1 MALRFPRLRINRT
14 WGTLVVAL
22 ILGLVAAWLA
32 TQYIKARE
40 RSIEQSLAA
49 RNKGGP
55 TVAVVVPV
63 KNLPQGTP
71 ITSNLVAAR
80 NVPADLVYPG
90 TITPDQFKSYA
101 GSKLLDDV
109 LRGRPLREEDV
120 HKKVKDFSELI
131 AAGTRA
137 ITVDVNEV
145 NSVANMIRP
154 GNLVDLFLIMPDP
167 KDASS
172 QQIVLLLQKLKV
184 MAVGQS
190 THNAAPQTANMPG
203 MPSTLQY
210 TNMTFEATPEQA
222 ARLALAQQLGRLRA
236 VLRAGTDEQVATMDP
251 INSKT
256 LIAEGEGPTNTV
268 QYIIGGSSSSGGG
281 VSTPLSVALTALKA
295 MGGGGGAGTA
305 GQPAPGAPQSG
316 APQAP
321 QQPGM
326 LYPGI
331 PVPTSAAP
339 QQQ

>member
-14 WGTLVVAL
+14 WGTLAVAL

-71 ITSNLVAAR
+71 LTSNLVAAR

-90 TITPDQFKSYA
+90 TITPDQFKSYE

-131 AAGTRA
+131 ADGTRA

-190 THNAAPQTANMPG
+190 THNAAPKTANMPG

-210 TNMTFEATPEQA
+210 TNMTFEVTPEQA

-236 VLRAGTDEQVATMDP
+236 VLRAGNDGQVAKLEP
-251 INSKT
+251 INSRP
-256 LIAEGEGPTNTV
+256 LISDAEGPTHTV
-268 QYIIGGSSSSGGG
+268 QYIIGGSSTGGGG
-281 VSTPLSVALTALKA
+281 VSTPLSVALSALQA
-295 MGGGGGAGTA
+295 MRSNGGAGTA
-305 GQPAPGAPQSG
+305 APASQSG

-321 QQPGM
+321 QQPQM

-331 PVPTSAAP
+331 PMPTSATP
-339 QQQ
+339 QKQ

>member
-14 WGTLVVAL
+14 WGTLIVAL

-40 RSIEQSLAA
+40 HSIAQSLAA
-49 RNKGGP
+49 RNKSGP
-55 TVAVVVPV
+55 TVSVVVPV
-63 KNLPQGTP
+63 RNLPQGTP
-71 ITSNLVAAR
+71 LTANLVAAR
-80 NVPADLVYPG
+80 SIPADLVYPG
-90 TITPDQFKSYA
+90 TITPDQFKSYE

-131 AAGTRA
+131 PDGTRA

-167 KDASS
+167 KDPAS

-184 MAVGQS
+184 MAVGQT
-190 THNAAPQTANMPG
+190 THNIQPSRPAGLPGAPGTV
-203 MPSTLQY
+203 QY

-236 VLRAGTDEQVATMDP
+236 VLRAGNDGQVAKLDP

-256 LIAEGEGPTNTV
+256 LISDAEGPTHTV
-268 QYIIGGSSSSGGG
+268 QYIVGGSNTGGGG
-281 VSTPLSVALTALKA
+281 VSTPLSVALSALQA
-295 MGGGGGAGTA
+295 MRSNGGAQAGT
-305 GQPAPGAPQSG
+305 QAPQPG

-321 QQPGM
+321 QQPQM

-331 PVPTSAAP
+331 PMPASATP
-339 QQQ
+339 QKQ

>member
-14 WGTLVVAL
+14 WGTLAVAL

-63 KNLPQGTP
+63 KNLSQGTP

-80 NVPADLVYPG
+80 NIPADLVYPG
-90 TITPDQFKSYA
+90 TITPDQFNAYE

-190 THNAAPQTANMPG
+190 THNATPKAVSMPG
-203 MPSTLQY
+203 MPSTIQY
-210 TNMTFEATPEQA
+210 TNMTFEVTPEQA

-236 VLRAGTDEQVATMDP
+236 VLRAETDEQLAKMDP

-256 LIAEGEGPTNTV
+256 LISNAEGPTHTV
-268 QYIIGGSSSSGGG
+268 QYIIGGSGSGSGG
-281 VSTPLSVALTALKA
+281 VSTPLSVALSALQA
-295 MGGGGGAGTA
+295 MRSNGGAGA
-305 GQPAPGAPQSG
+305 AAPAPQPG

-321 QQPGM
+321 QQPQM

-331 PVPTSAAP
+331 PMPTSATP
-339 QQQ
+339 QNQ

>member
-40 RSIEQSLAA
+40 QSIEESLAA

-55 TVAVVVPV
+55 TVSVVVPV

-71 ITSNLVAAR
+71 LTSNLVAAR
-80 NVPADLVYPG
+80 SIPADLVYPG
-90 TITPDQFKSYA
+90 TITPDQFKSYE

-131 AAGTRA
+131 PAGTRA

-190 THNAAPQTANMPG
+190 THNAAPKTVNMPG
-203 MPSTLQY
+203 MPSTIQY
-210 TNMTFEATPEQA
+210 TNMTFEVTPEQA

-236 VLRAGTDEQVATMDP
+236 VLRAQTDEQLAKMDP
-251 INSKT
+251 INSRT
-256 LIAEGEGPTNTV
+256 LVSQAEGPTHTV
-268 QYIIGGSSSSGGG
+268 QYIIGGSGAGSGG
-281 VSTPLSVALTALKA
+281 VSTPLSVALSALQA
-295 MGGGGGAGTA
+295 MRSNGGAR
-305 GQPAPGAPQSG
+305 PAAQAPAG

-321 QQPGM
+321 QQPQM

-331 PVPTSAAP
+331 PMPTSAT
-339 QQQ
+339 QQKQ

>member
-40 RSIEQSLAA
+40 QSIKESLAA
-49 RNKGGP
+49 LNKSGP

-71 ITSNLVAAR
+71 LTSNLVAAR

-90 TITPDQFKSYA
+90 TITPDQFKAYA

-190 THNAAPQTANMPG
+190 THNAAPKTVNIPG
-203 MPSTLQY
+203 MPSTIQY
-210 TNMTFEATPEQA
+210 TNMTFEVTPEQA

-236 VLRAGTDEQVATMDP
+236 VLRAETDEQVAKMDP

-256 LIAEGEGPTNTV
+256 LISDAEGPTYTV
-268 QYIIGGSSSSGGG
+268 QYIIGGSSSGSGG
-281 VSTPLSVALTALKA
+281 VSTPLSVALSALQA
-295 MGGGGGAGTA
+295 MRSNGGAGA
-305 GQPAPGAPQSG
+305 AAPASQPG

-321 QQPGM
+321 QQPQM

-331 PVPTSAAP
+331 PMPTSATP
-339 QQQ
+339 QKQ